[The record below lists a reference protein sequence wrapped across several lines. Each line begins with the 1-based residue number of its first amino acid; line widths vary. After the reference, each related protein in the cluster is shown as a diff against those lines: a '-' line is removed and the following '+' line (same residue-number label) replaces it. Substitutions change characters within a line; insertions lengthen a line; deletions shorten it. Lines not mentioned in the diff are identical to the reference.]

1 MYKSFG
7 FHSYLYT
14 SAFKPELNQNY
25 VLTQT
30 ATVPDSYGGTSKS
43 DIQSDPLTEQ
53 LGLVLFETGNGQISP
68 LRDGSASIQTELTD
82 DNGVSKITDNNA
94 K

>member
-30 ATVPDSYGGTSKS
+30 ATVPEGTSKS

-53 LGLVLFETGNGQISP
+53 LGLVLFETDNGQISP
-68 LRDGSASIQTELTD
+68 LRDGPASIQTELTD

>member
-30 ATVPDSYGGTSKS
+30 ATVSEGTSKS

-53 LGLVLFETGNGQISP
+53 LGLVLFETGNGQISS
-68 LRDGSASIQTELTD
+68 LRDGSASTQTELTD

>member
-1 MYKSFG
+1 MV
-7 FHSYLYT
+7 
-14 SAFKPELNQNY
+14 PE
-25 VLTQT
+25 
-30 ATVPDSYGGTSKS
+30 GTSKS

-68 LRDGSASIQTELTD
+68 LRDGSASTQTELTD

>member
-30 ATVPDSYGGTSKS
+30 AMVPEGTSKS

-53 LGLVLFETGNGQISP
+53 LGLALSETGNGQISP
-68 LRDGSASIQTELTD
+68 LRDGSASTQTELTD